1 MVARFSVSSQG
12 SQGKEFA
19 MRIYYRGPDAI
30 VTSELFVRRG
40 SPAGRFAIRDL
51 RGVCIA
57 PGEPEG
63 VRLSAIV
70 IPAAATALGAAAVVS
85 VAGGVAVAVGILLAA
100 TGTGAACAVFQQ
112 HRVRRFELRGVY
124 RDQEITLYASTDARV
139 FNQVARALRR
149 AMENARPPT
158 WDGEEAA

>member
-1 MVARFSVSSQG
+1 
-12 SQGKEFA
+12 
-19 MRIYYRGPDAI
+19 MRIYYRGPDAV

-51 RGVCIA
+51 REVCIA

-63 VRLSAIV
+63 MRLSAIV
-70 IPAAATALGAAAVVS
+70 VPAAAALVAAAVVS
-85 VAGGVAVAVGILLAA
+85 VAGGVTVAVGILLAA
-100 TGTGAACAVFQQ
+100 TGTGAVCAVFQQ
-112 HRVRRFELRGVY
+112 HRPRRFELRGVY
-124 RDQEITLYASTDARV
+124 REQEITLYASTDARV